1 VPLVV
6 IRSFVEQLEEENRR
20 ELADPGL
27 HGNNNNNIT
36 CDNIYDAVMTWL
48 RAIARAPDS
57 FDECRLSAGWPPIF
71 RPSQLTWVVSPPKI
85 GDMAPLL
92 LVLSP

>member
-48 RAIARAPDS
+48 RAIARVHPIHLMNADSAP
-57 FDECRLSAGWPPIF
+57 GGQPPTL
-71 RPSQLTWVVSPPKI
+71 RPSQTSWV
-85 GDMAPLL
+85 
-92 LVLSP
+92 